1 MKLATETITLFIPYY
16 VAGEVAYARR
26 TVSGVSWHQTNKADI
41 TTNGL
46 KSADVVTVRIP
57 EAAFPG
63 AYVNY
68 VSFSGSE
75 NTFSL
80 KEGMPVLRGNVAPPA
95 DESVG
100 KFSETYGREIAKTVL
115 SFTDNR
121 RGKEPHI
128 KVVLQ

>member
-1 MKLATETITLFIPYY
+1 MRLATETITLFIPYY
-16 VAGEVAYARR
+16 EGGEVQYLRK
-26 TVSGVSWHQTNKADI
+26 VVDGVSWHQTNKAEI
-41 TTNGL
+41 TANGL

-57 EAAFPG
+57 ESSFPG

-68 VSFSGSE
+68 AAFTGDSD
-75 NTFSL
+75 TFSF
-80 KEGMPVLRGNVAPPA
+80 KEGMPVLKGCIIPEAGER
-95 DESVG
+95 VG
-100 KFSETYGREIAKTVL
+100 KFPEIFGREIAKTVL